1 MKNIFLLAFV
11 LAACFL
17 CGCDSCKVVRVAQ
30 GKLYFFDGKTTDI
43 PHWNEEGWTHFFFV
57 RHAEKAVLAP
67 GAPDPPGPPLSGQ
80 GMARADRLGE
90 IMKDAGLDAVY
101 TTNFKR
107 TRTTA
112 EKVQAHYSN
121 IPLPINYEFSDAWL
135 ANQLII
141 NRGKRIFVVGHSNTV
156 PRMVNKLMG
165 SGSTLPDLDE
175 KNFSAFFVVAS
186 RNIGDSEYLWKE
198 Y

>member
-1 MKNIFLLAFV
+1 MKPTFWLLSLLAAF
-11 LAACFL
+11 FL

-30 GKLYFFDGKTTDI
+30 GKLHFSDGKTTDI
-43 PHWNEEGWTHFFFV
+43 PHWNEEGWTYFFFV
-57 RHAEKAVLAP
+57 RHAEKAILSP
-67 GAPDPPGPPLSGQ
+67 GAPDPPGPSLSEEGV
-80 GMARADRLGE
+80 ARAERLGE

-101 TTNFKR
+101 TTNFTR

-121 IPLPINYEFSDAWL
+121 IPVPIIYEFSDAWL

-141 NRGKRIFVVGHSNTV
+141 NRGKRIFIVGHSNTV

-165 SGSTLPDLDE
+165 PGSTLPDLDE
-175 KNFSAFFVVAS
+175 KNFGAFFVVAS